1 MSFGRSVFAYALENQ
16 LVDINPF
23 VGIRRHKEAHRT
35 RLVTQEQFDAIY
47 TANTARGQVIQDLLF
62 QTGQRV
68 EDLLSIDKVR
78 DLLEEGIAFETDKSD
93 KRIIVRWTPQLRATV
108 ARAKLLYGNA
118 RAKTLVHTRKG
129 TALAYKTAYDQFIR
143 ACEKAGIEDTTPHD
157 LRAMALTAVKNQH
170 SKKAAQLLG
179 THSDEK
185 TTDVYLRDRE
195 VPVVD
200 GPVMSRVLG
209 AK

>member
-1 MSFGRSVFAYALENQ
+1 M
-16 LVDINPF
+16 
-23 VGIRRHKEAHRT
+23 
-35 RLVTQEQFDAIY
+35 
-47 TANTARGQVIQDLLF
+47 
-62 QTGQRV
+62 
-68 EDLLSIDKVR
+68 
-78 DLLEEGIAFETDKSD
+78 
-93 KRIIVRWTPQLRATV
+93 RWTPQLKATV

-129 TALAYKTAYDQFIR
+129 TPLAYKTAYDQFVR
-143 ACEKAGIEDTTPHD
+143 ACEKAKIVDTTPHD
-157 LRAMALTAVKNQH
+157 IRAMALTAVKNQH
-170 SKKAAQLLG
+170 GKKAAQALG

-185 TTDVYLRDRE
+185 TTELYLRDRE